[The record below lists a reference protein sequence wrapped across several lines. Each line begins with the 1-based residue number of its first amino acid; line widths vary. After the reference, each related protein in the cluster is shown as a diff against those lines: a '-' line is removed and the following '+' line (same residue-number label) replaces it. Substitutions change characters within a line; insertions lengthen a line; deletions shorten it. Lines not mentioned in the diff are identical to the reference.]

1 MVGNWAFSIA
11 CCSYHHSKGSI
22 RIHTYIVAGVRAYI
36 FKYIGITNNTTRRL
50 RQHNKELVGGAKYTT
65 INKGEGDWVFY
76 GFIKNLNKILA
87 LSFEKKIKIKSRRM
101 SGTPLEKRNKAITKV
116 LEDYNIIFNTN
127 YSFEIS

>member
-1 MVGNWAFSIA
+1 MEQLIIKQPETNYVVYVLVNTN
-11 CCSYHHSKGSI
+11 HNK
-22 RIHTYIVAGVRAYI
+22 T
-36 FKYIGITNNTTRRL
+36 YIGITNNTTRRL